1 MAVIRKAERAEIE
14 SLGAGAAAVSSSD
27 APREVAKPTG
37 TGVLAGSDFTVMQS
51 PKRQANILIYGMGGS
66 AKTSFVTRY
75 CPDPIALLAYDRR
88 YEHAVAAA
96 TALGRHVYPCAID
109 FPAKKMDAK
118 MTQAKAIEAMDKT
131 VRNFEWACE
140 QSLRGNIRT
149 ISIDT
154 GTEYSGILKLSFDGV
169 FHQTKEGAYGKDKDY
184 VNRKWWDLFTM
195 ARDSKA
201 HFVVT
206 ARAKEIWVKN
216 PATGQQEATGR
227 YTYRCPGVIND
238 AVDWAGHIRL
248 KEGLKGRLTKEFQ
261 LEITKAGANIAELCN
276 VYTAKDWEPFGGPF
290 TYASYMQ
297 FIETSELEDWT

>member
-1 MAVIRKAERAEIE
+1 MAVIRKAE
-14 SLGAGAAAVSSSD
+14 SDMQGAGASVGIRDAD
-27 APREVAKPTG
+27 APREVTKPTG
-37 TGVLAGSDFTVMQS
+37 SGVLAGSDFTILQS
-51 PKRQANILIYGMGGS
+51 PKKQANILIYGDSGTG
-66 AKTSFVTRY
+66 KTSFVTRY

-88 YEHAVAAA
+88 YAHAVTKA
-96 TALGRHVYPCAID
+96 TSIGRRVYVCPID

-118 MTQAKAIEAMDKT
+118 TAQARAIEAMDKT
-131 VRNFEWACE
+131 MRNVELACE
-140 QSLRGNIRT
+140 QSLKGNVRT
-149 ISIDT
+149 ICIDT
-154 GTEYSGILKLSFDGV
+154 ATEYSAILKLSFDGV

-201 HFVVT
+201 HFVVM
-206 ARAKEIWVKN
+206 ARAKEIWIKN

-227 YTYRCPGVIND
+227 FTYRCPGVVND
-238 AVDWAGHIRL
+238 AVDWAGNIRL
-248 KEGLKGRLTKEFQ
+248 KQGLKGRQTKEFE